1 MKTLLEYFLRYF
13 DLLYLDP
20 RYRITDSSTG
30 GVATNNASLR
40 LTGPILSWSLAND
53 KGQIVL
59 HVAPTELAA
68 ASNWFRVSLIKQY
81 LDNDDEIEYLPA
93 ADEIGWVRENSG
105 RLEQLFADDSK
116 LESTCDKLGALRRSN
131 ANKYWSRWR
140 EEQGLPSP

>member
-40 LTGPILSWSLAND
+40 LTGPILSWSLTND
-53 KGQIVL
+53 KGQILL

-68 ASNWFRVSLIKQY
+68 ASNWFRVSLMKQY

-140 EEQGLPSP
+140 EEQVLT

>member
-68 ASNWFRVSLIKQY
+68 ASNWFRVSLMKQY

-140 EEQGLPSP
+140 EEQGLT

>member
-20 RYRITDSSTG
+20 RYRITDSSTS

-40 LTGPILSWSLAND
+40 LTGPILSWSLTND

-59 HVAPTELAA
+59 HVAPTELAT

-93 ADEIGWVRENSG
+93 ADEIGWVRENGG
-105 RLEQLFADDSK
+105 RLEQLFADGSK
-116 LESTCDKLGALRRSN
+116 LESTYDKLGALRRSN

-140 EEQGLPSP
+140 EEQGLT

>member
-140 EEQGLPSP
+140 EEQGLT

>member
-40 LTGPILSWSLAND
+40 LTGPILSWSLTND
-53 KGQIVL
+53 KGQILL

-68 ASNWFRVSLIKQY
+68 ASNWFRVSLMKQY

-116 LESTCDKLGALRRSN
+116 LESTCNKLGALRRSN

-140 EEQGLPSP
+140 EEQGLT

>member
-13 DLLYLDP
+13 DILYLDP
-20 RYRITDSSTG
+20 RYRITDSSTS
-30 GVATNNASLR
+30 GVANNDASLR
-40 LTGPILSWSLAND
+40 LTGPILSWSLTND

-59 HVAPTELAA
+59 YAAPTELAN

-81 LDNDDEIEYLPA
+81 LDSDDEIEYLPA

-116 LESTCDKLGALRRSN
+116 LEGTCEKLGALRRSN

-140 EEQGLPSP
+140 EEQGLA

>member
-20 RYRITDSSTG
+20 RYRITDSNTG

-40 LTGPILSWSLAND
+40 LTAPILSWSLTND
-53 KGQIVL
+53 KGLIVL

-81 LDNDDEIEYLPA
+81 LDNDDEIEYLQA

-140 EEQGLPSP
+140 EEQGLT

>member
-68 ASNWFRVSLIKQY
+68 ASNWFRVSLMKQY

-116 LESTCDKLGALRRSN
+116 LESTCDKLGALRRSY

-140 EEQGLPSP
+140 EEQGLT

>member
-30 GVATNNASLR
+30 GVASNNASLR

-140 EEQGLPSP
+140 EEQGLT